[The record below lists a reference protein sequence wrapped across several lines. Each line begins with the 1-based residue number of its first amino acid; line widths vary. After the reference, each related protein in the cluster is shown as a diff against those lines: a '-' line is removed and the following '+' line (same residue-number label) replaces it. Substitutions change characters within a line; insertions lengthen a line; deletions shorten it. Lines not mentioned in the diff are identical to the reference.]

1 MNSHKILAEIQKL
14 FDRGI
19 ELGDLNKAAEAID
32 NEDTEKARKQFDDD
46 VEKAFQELL
55 TTKYEGNAEELAR
68 VLYKYFVKLSAS
80 GTNKRQSELTQTGK
94 PGRPPK
100 WGENGEYKLMIYEG
114 VERELKKMKEE
125 GIKSPKIL
133 AALKRMNPHTGK
145 TRADKNKYETE
156 IKVLQSTYSEAKSM
170 LKND

>member
-55 TTKYEGNAEELAR
+55 TTKSVSYTHLD
-68 VLYKYFVKLSAS
+68 VY
-80 GTNKRQSELTQTGK
+80 KRQQPPHLHATRLATDNTKIYRHPLASTPTHRRQRSRGRQSLLAHPEMMNSRKRHEEVAVRCLT
-94 PGRPPK
+94 
-100 WGENGEYKLMIYEG
+100 
-114 VERELKKMKEE
+114 
-125 GIKSPKIL
+125 
-133 AALKRMNPHTGK
+133 
-145 TRADKNKYETE
+145 
-156 IKVLQSTYSEAKSM
+156 
-170 LKND
+170 